1 MKFVGP
7 LKYVS
12 MIYANHNWTLKLA
25 SFINQDGMEYQAES
39 KERKISDG
47 TEEIPVYRTTP
58 EKVAIHVAK
67 TGQLTDS

>member
-1 MKFVGP
+1 
-7 LKYVS
+7 
-12 MIYANHNWTLKLA
+12 
-25 SFINQDGMEYQAES
+25 MEYQAES

-67 TGQLTDS
+67 TGQLISPLYKI

>member
-1 MKFVGP
+1 MV
-7 LKYVS
+7 
-12 MIYANHNWTLKLA
+12 
-25 SFINQDGMEYQAES
+25 YQAES

-67 TGQLTDS
+67 TGNSSSSLLLLLGGIIVSVVVVVVCSLY